1 MMRETTGR
9 AFRWIGCVAVN
20 AVVAACGGGGGDP
33 GAGSGAAPLPSPSP
47 DARNGT
53 YMLMAADAREYGLA
67 LDFDANTYRVTG
79 NGVDQS
85 GTIAAQGDVFSFLP
99 GNAVGATGAS
109 TTRFSL
115 ATNTVIGEFALPGGA
130 VPFVAP
136 RSFVN
141 TLAGAVGTYNF
152 LGRTVDTAAGGL
164 PNTTIQQA
172 EITADGHLRTCDDST
187 IFAIGSCPAASV
199 TTGTVTVSGDL
210 FTAVTASGN
219 IPFRVAQVGADKV
232 FLRASAS
239 TGTTR
244 RFIVGVPAG
253 SSFAVANFTGGTTEP
268 AWGAVSLTAASF
280 TSTGTSPAG
289 VTTTQTGTASAL
301 VASGMGNVTAIT
313 TTAAGNFFATR
324 TSELGVLVA
333 GRNSSLAP
341 GFMALGKVQ

>member
-1 MMRETTGR
+1 MRETTGR
-9 AFRWIGCVAVN
+9 TFRWMVGATVA
-20 AVVAACGGGGGDP
+20 AMVAACGGGGGDA
-33 GAGSGAAPLPSPSP
+33 GAGGGAAPLPGPTP
-47 DARNGT
+47 DARNGSYT
-53 YMLMAADAREYGLA
+53 LMAADAREYALA

-79 NGVDQS
+79 NGVDQAGS
-85 GTIAAQGDVFSFLP
+85 IAAQGGVFSFLP

-115 ATNTVIGEFALPGGA
+115 ATHTVIGEFALPGGA

-141 TLAGAVGTYNF
+141 TLAGAVGTYSF
-152 LGRTVDTAAGGL
+152 LGRTVDTAGGA

-187 IFAIGSCPAASV
+187 IFSIGSCPVSSV
-199 TTGTVTVSGDL
+199 TTGTVTVSGDQ
-210 FTAVTASGN
+210 FTAATSGGN
-219 IPFRVAQVGADKV
+219 IPFRIAQVGADKV

-253 SSFAVANFTGGTTEP
+253 SSIATGSFTGGTTEP
-268 AWGAVSLTAASF
+268 AWGTVSLTAGSF
-280 TSTGTSPAG
+280 TSTGTSPSG
-289 VTTTQTGTASAL
+289 VTTTQTGTAAPL
-301 VASGMGNVTAIT
+301 AVSGMGNVTVVT

-324 TSELGVLVA
+324 TSELGVVVA
-333 GRNSSLAP
+333 GRNSSQAP
-341 GFMALGKVQ
+341 GFMAIGKVQ

>member
-1 MMRETTGR
+1 MRETTGR
-9 AFRWIGCVAVN
+9 AFRWVGGVAVS
-20 AVVAACGGGGGDP
+20 AVLAACGGGGDP

-47 DARNGT
+47 DARNGSYT
-53 YMLMAADAREYGLA
+53 LMAADAREYSLA

-79 NGVDQS
+79 NGVEQA
-85 GTIAAQGDVFSFLP
+85 GTIAAQGGVFSFLP
-99 GNAVGATGAS
+99 GNAVGATGAG

-115 ATNTVIGEFALPGGA
+115 ATNTVVGEFALPGGA

-152 LGRTVDTAAGGL
+152 LGRTVDTAGGV

-172 EITADGHLRTCDDST
+172 EITADGHLRTCDDNT

-210 FTAVTASGN
+210 FTAVTASGS

-253 SSFAVANFTGGTTEP
+253 SSFAVGSFTGGTTEP
-268 AWGAVSLTAASF
+268 AWGTVSVSSASF
-280 TSTGTSPAG
+280 SSSGTSPSG
-289 VTTTQTGTASAL
+289 VTTTQNGTAAPLS
-301 VASGMGNVTAIT
+301 VTGMGNVVSIT
-313 TTAAGNFFATR
+313 TITAGNFFATR
-324 TSELGVLVA
+324 TSELGVVVA
-333 GRNSSLAP
+333 GRNSSQAP
-341 GFMALGKVQ
+341 GFMAIGKAQ

>member
-1 MMRETTGR
+1 MREKTGR
-9 AFRWIGCVAVN
+9 AFRWIGGVAVS
-20 AVVAACGGGGGDP
+20 AVVAACGGGGGDA
-33 GAGSGAAPLPSPSP
+33 GAGSGAAPLPGPTP
-47 DARNGT
+47 DARNGSYT
-53 YMLMAADAREYGLA
+53 LMAADAREYTLA

-79 NGVDQS
+79 NGVDQAGS
-85 GTIAAQGDVFSFLP
+85 IAAQGGVFSFLP

-109 TTRFSL
+109 TTRFSM

-152 LGRTVDTAAGGL
+152 LGRTVDTAGGL

-187 IFAIGSCPAASV
+187 IFSIGSCPVSSV
-199 TTGTVTVSGDL
+199 TTGTVTVAGDL
-210 FTAVTASGN
+210 FTAATSSGS
-219 IPFRVAQVGADKV
+219 IPFRIAQVGADKV

-253 SSFAVANFTGGTTEP
+253 SAIATGSFTGGTTEP
-268 AWGAVSLTAASF
+268 AWGTVSLTAGSF
-280 TSTGTSPAG
+280 TSTGTSPSG

-301 VASGMGNVTAIT
+301 AVNGMGNVTVVT

-324 TSELGVLVA
+324 TSELGVVVA
-333 GRNSSLAP
+333 GRNSSQAP
-341 GFMALGKVQ
+341 GFMAIGKVQ